1 MVSAFTSGAI
11 LQIVFVSI
19 LFGVALAMLGEK
31 GERLQASLKTLTAIV
46 FRIVH
51 MLMVLAPLA
60 AFGAMAFTIG
70 KYGIGAL
77 ANLAA
82 LIATFYATS
91 LLFVIVVLGLIARAA
106 GFSLWGLVRYIK
118 DELFLVLGTSSSESA
133 LPLLMEKLERAGC
146 PKPIVGLV
154 VPTGYSFNLDG
165 TCIYMSLAALFIAQA
180 CNIPLSAEEQLWL
193 MAVAIVSSKGAAGV
207 TGSGFVT
214 LAATLSM
221 VPSIPVAGMAL
232 ILGIDRFMSECRS
245 ADQLH
250 RQCGRDDRR
259 RPLGG
264 RGRPRPASR
273 RLPRRGRRLHR
284 KRKRR
289 AADRGQER
297 RHEGGGKGM
306 KLVIGIRGRRGRRHC
321 LRVGDRG
328 RRPPRLSDAARHRL
342 RRPGQLLAA
351 YFETVP
357 LGGKLSIL
365 GAWFVGALAGAWVAN
380 AIAGRSL
387 AGWIVA
393 LLVIAGGIV
402 TMTDDPASGLA
413 VGRRDRA
420 AADRRRLAR
429 KLTGPAVAADVQSPP

>member
-1 MVSAFTSGAI
+1 MISAFTSGAI
-11 LQIVFVSI
+11 LQVVFVSI

-31 GERLQASLKTLTAIV
+31 GERLQASLRTLTAIV

-193 MAVAIVSSKGAAGV
+193 MAVAIISSKGAAGV

-245 ADQLH
+245 LTNFVGNAVATIVVARWEGAVDPAQL
-250 RQCGRDDRR
+250 
-259 RPLGG
+259 
-264 RGRPRPASR
+264 
-273 RLPRRGRRLHR
+273 
-284 KRKRR
+284 R
-289 AADRGQER
+289 AAFRG
-297 RHEGGGKGM
+297 EGGDFTEGE
-306 KLVIGIRGRRGRRHC
+306 
-321 LRVGDRG
+321 
-328 RRPPRLSDAARHRL
+328 SDAL
-342 RRPGQLLAA
+342 QI
-351 YFETVP
+351 E
-357 LGGKLSIL
+357 
-365 GAWFVGALAGAWVAN
+365 
-380 AIAGRSL
+380 GRS
-387 AGWIVA
+387 
-393 LLVIAGGIV
+393 
-402 TMTDDPASGLA
+402 
-413 VGRRDRA
+413 
-420 AADRRRLAR
+420 
-429 KLTGPAVAADVQSPP
+429 DVMKKGERG